1 MTLSRIKDLSLIVLF
16 LMMSYAVWDISR
28 VVRQTS
34 EDLRSEVRATN
45 VLLQREMVSWRTNS
59 FHMMNNRMT
68 SLERNTMAR
77 LDRLNFNLNSNLE
90 EFNRN
95 AAVLANNTTTVAN
108 EFQKTAGE
116 YRMLQ
121 ADISKRVRLFDS
133 QLDCSVND
141 FCWQNLATDTMIA
154 SRDMSLSGSKAFFE
168 VSSNVPVWTQD
179 FNRVSGALAVGI
191 PKVTDNVSDIT
202 LNVKKMTT
210 KKWYDRII
218 GIAAGAAIGMAGY
231 K

>member
-1 MTLSRIKDLSLIVLF
+1 MTLSKVKDLSLILLF
-16 LMMSYAVWDISR
+16 VMMSYAVWDITR

-34 EDLRSEVRATN
+34 EDLRSEVRTTN
-45 VLLQREMVSWRTNS
+45 VLLQREMVMWRTNGFQVIDS
-59 FHMMNNRMT
+59 RLT
-68 SLERNTMAR
+68 SLEKNTMSR
-77 LDRLNFNLNSNLE
+77 LDRLNFNLNSNLVQ
-90 EFNRN
+90 FNQN

-108 EFQKTAGE
+108 EFQKTAVDF
-116 YRMLQ
+116 RVLQ
-121 ADISKRVRLFDS
+121 ADVTKRVRLFDS

-179 FNRVSGALAVGI
+179 FNRVSGALSVGI
-191 PKVTDNVSDIT
+191 PKVTDNVADIT
-202 LNVKKMTT
+202 LNVKRMTT
-210 KKWYDRII
+210 KRWYDRII
-218 GIAAGAAIGMAGY
+218 GIAAGTAIGMAGY